1 MSDLFVTPGWYMALA
16 AVLFVIGASGLL
28 LRRNALVMFMS
39 IELML
44 NSVNLTFVAAGR
56 ELGLLEGQISV
67 LFVMVVAA
75 AEVTVGLAIII
86 AVFRKRA
93 TASVDALA
101 GMRG

>member
-1 MSDLFVTPGWYMALA
+1 MEVTVSWYMALA
-16 AVLFVIGASGLL
+16 AVLFSIGAVGLL

-56 ELGLLEGQISV
+56 ELGVLDGQMSV

-75 AEVTVGLAIII
+75 AEVTIGLAIIV

-93 TASVDALA
+93 TASVDALS
-101 GMRG
+101 GLKG

>member
-1 MSDLFVTPGWYMALA
+1 MDVTVAWYMSLA
-16 AVLFVIGASGLL
+16 AVLFAIGAVGLL

-56 ELGLLEGQISV
+56 EMGILDGQLSV

-75 AEVTVGLAIII
+75 AEVTIGLAIIV
-86 AVFRKRA
+86 AVFRQRA
-93 TASVDALA
+93 TASVDELS
-101 GMRG
+101 GLKG

>member
-1 MSDLFVTPGWYMALA
+1 MSVGVEWYMALA
-16 AVLFVIGASGLL
+16 AVLFVIGASGVL

-56 ELGLLEGQISV
+56 ELGVMDGMLAT

-86 AVFRKRA
+86 AVFRLRA
-93 TASVDALA
+93 TASVDELSE
-101 GMRG
+101 MRG

>member
-1 MSDLFVTPGWYMALA
+1 MTVTVAWYMTLA
-16 AVLFVIGASGLL
+16 AVLFVIGGAGLL

-56 ELGLLEGQISV
+56 ALGNLDGQIAT

-75 AEVTVGLAIII
+75 AEVTVGLAIIVM
-86 AVFRKRA
+86 VFRKRA
-93 TASVDALA
+93 TASVDDLS

>member
-1 MSDLFVTPGWYMALA
+1 MSDLVVTAGWYMALA
-16 AVLFVIGASGLL
+16 ATLFAIGAVGLL

-44 NSVNLTFVAAGR
+44 NAVNLTFVAAGSH
-56 ELGLLEGQISV
+56 LGVLEGQVAV

-75 AEVTVGLAIII
+75 AEVTVGLAIIV
-86 AVFRKRA
+86 AVFRRRS
-93 TASVDALA
+93 TASVDELS

>member
-1 MSDLFVTPGWYMALA
+1 MDVTPGWYMALA
-16 AVLFVIGASGLL
+16 AALFVLGSSGIL

-44 NSVNLTFVAAGR
+44 NAVNLTFVAAGR
-56 ELGLLEGQISV
+56 EMGLIEGQLSV

-75 AEVTVGLAIII
+75 AEVTVGLAIIV
-86 AVFRKRA
+86 AVFRRRA
-93 TASVDALA
+93 TASVDELA

>member
-1 MSDLFVTPGWYMALA
+1 MTVTVAWYMTLA
-16 AVLFVIGASGLL
+16 AVLFVIGGAGLL

-44 NSVNLTFVAAGR
+44 NSVNLSFVAAGR
-56 ELGLLEGQISV
+56 ALGNLDGQVAS

-75 AEVTVGLAIII
+75 AEVTVGLAIIVM
-86 AVFRKRA
+86 VFRKRA
-93 TASVDALA
+93 TASVDELS

>member
-1 MSDLFVTPGWYMALA
+1 MTVTVAWYLTLA
-16 AVLFVIGASGLL
+16 AVLFVIGGAGLL

-56 ELGLLEGQISV
+56 ALGNLDGQLAV

-75 AEVTVGLAIII
+75 AEVTVGLAIIVM
-86 AVFRKRA
+86 VFRKRS
-93 TASVDALA
+93 TASVDELS

>member
-1 MSDLFVTPGWYMALA
+1 MIVTAAWYMTLA
-16 AVLFVIGASGLL
+16 AVLFVVGAAGLL

-56 ELGLLEGQISV
+56 SLGNLDGQLAT
-67 LFVMVVAA
+67 LFIMVVAA
-75 AEVTVGLAIII
+75 AEVTVGLAIIVM
-86 AVFRKRA
+86 VFRKRS
-93 TASVDALA
+93 TASVDELS